1 MALFGPV
8 QIVVIPQ
15 LQEIPISNTNPMRWH
30 IIILVTILPVPLKIH
45 MTGLGATLFVAL
57 KIKLRQLFSAD
68 FFTQI
73 VPILNK
79 FEGTIY

>member
-45 MTGLGATLFVAL
+45 MTGHEVIPFAASNINFEEG
-57 KIKLRQLFSAD
+57 FSS
-68 FFTQI
+68 
-73 VPILNK
+73 K
-79 FEGTIY
+79 